1 MDITT
6 TPAWS
11 AALDSAAAISQTT
24 LKDLFDGDSSRTET
38 LSVEVLVGKDALL
51 VDFSKQNID
60 KNSLQKLI
68 AVAEQAGVER
78 KRNDMFAGVIVNGT
92 ENQPALHTALRAPLG
107 TSIKVDGVDVMKEIH
122 RVRTLVNEFAE
133 SVRSGSV
140 TGATGK
146 KFQSV
151 INVGIGGSDLG
162 PTLVHEALSSSITP
176 AVRTHFVSNID
187 PTDVRAVLQN
197 CDPETTFVV
206 LCSKSFSTAETLSN
220 GRIIAQWISDSV
232 GAKNVSKHFS
242 VVSVFPEKAVS
253 AGLPADYAFPMW
265 SWVGG
270 RYSISSAVNLVN
282 VIAFGSSAY
291 NSMLSGMRS
300 MDEHF
305 MTAPLHRNAPV
316 LMGLLNVW
324 NRSILGRETR
334 AMIAYSTALKS
345 FASYVQQLEMESNGK
360 RVTTAGDLVSIP
372 TSPIVWG
379 GVGTNAQHAYMQL
392 LHQGTSVVPADFI
405 GVAATPTHD
414 GGAHDALVAN
424 LFAQTQALAFGNATD
439 PHRTLP
445 GNRPTTTLMLSSLSP
460 RTLGA
465 LIALYEHSVFVQGCV
480 FGINSFDQWGVELG
494 KKLATEVSAQISAPS
509 QTGSADASTAQL
521 VQWYKKHRSN
531 T

>member
-1 MDITT
+1 VDITT

-24 LKDLFDGDSSRTET
+24 LKDLFDRDSSRTEN
-38 LSVEVLVGKDALL
+38 LSVEVLVGKEALL

-68 AVAEQAGVER
+68 AVAEQAGVEH
-78 KRNDMFAGVIVNGT
+78 KRNDMFAGVVVNGT
-92 ENQPALHTALRAPLG
+92 ENQPALHTALRAPRE
-107 TSIKVDGVDVMKEIH
+107 TSVFVDGVDVMKEIH

-133 SVRSGSV
+133 SVRSGRI

-162 PTLVHEALSSSITP
+162 PTLVYEALSSVSTP
-176 AVRTHFVSNID
+176 AVHAHFVSNID
-187 PTDVRAVLQN
+187 PTNVRAVLKE

-206 LCSKSFSTAETLSN
+206 LCSKSFSTTETLSN
-220 GRIIAQWISDSV
+220 GRIIAQWISDAV
-232 GAKNVSKHFS
+232 GAKNVSKHLA
-242 VVSVFPEKAVS
+242 VVSVSTEKAAG
-253 AGLPADYAFPMW
+253 AGLAADYEFPMW
-265 SWVGG
+265 PWVGG

-282 VIAFGSSAY
+282 VIAFGSNAY
-291 NSMLSGMRS
+291 DDMLSGMRV

-305 MTAPLHRNAPV
+305 MAAPLHRNAPV

-324 NRSILGRETR
+324 NRSMLGRETR

-360 RVTTAGDLVSIP
+360 RVTASGQPVSMP

-405 GVAATPTHD
+405 GVAATPTRD
-414 GGAHDALVAN
+414 NEAHDALVAN
-424 LFAQTQALAFGNATD
+424 LFAQTQALAFGNAAE

-445 GNRPTTTLMLSSLSP
+445 GNRPSTTLMLSALTP
-460 RTLGA
+460 HTLGA

-494 KKLATEVSAQISAPS
+494 KKLASEVSAQISSPNQS
-509 QTGSADASTAQL
+509 GGADASTAQL

>member
-11 AALDSAAAISQTT
+11 AALKCADLISQTT
-24 LKDLFDGDSSRTET
+24 LKDLFARNPARAET
-38 LSVEVLVGKDALL
+38 LSVELLVGEDTLL
-51 VDFSKQNID
+51 VDFSKQNVD
-60 KNSLQKLI
+60 EDAVRCLI
-68 AVAEQAGVER
+68 AVAEQAGIEQ
-78 KRNDMFAGVIVNGT
+78 KRNDMFEGVIVNGT
-92 ENQPALHTALRAPLG
+92 EQQPALHTALRRTAD
-107 TSIKVDGVDVMKEIH
+107 SAVNVDGVDVMSEIL
-122 RVRTLVNEFAE
+122 RVRAQVNEFAE
-133 SVRSGSV
+133 SVRAGRI

-162 PTLVHEALSSSITP
+162 PTLVHEALTSVSAP
-176 AVRTHFVSNID
+176 AVKTHFVSNID
-187 PTDVRAVLQN
+187 PTEVRSALRECN
-197 CDPETTFVV
+197 PETTLVV

-220 GRIIAQWISDSV
+220 GRIIAQWISDAV
-232 GAKNVSKHFS
+232 GAENVSKHFS

-253 AGLPADYAFPMW
+253 AGLLADYAFPMW

-282 VIAFGSSAY
+282 VIAFGSNAY
-291 NSMLSGMRS
+291 NNLLSGMRS

-305 MTAPLHRNAPV
+305 MTAPLHSNAPV
-316 LMGLLNVW
+316 LMGMLNVW

-334 AMIAYSTALKS
+334 AMVAYSTALKS

-360 RVTTAGDLVSIP
+360 RVTTDGDLVSIP

-414 GGAHDALVAN
+414 GAAHDALVAN
-424 LFAQTQALAFGNATD
+424 LFAQTQALAFGNVTD
-439 PHRTLP
+439 SHRTLP
-445 GNRPTTTLMLSSLSP
+445 GNRPSTTLMLSALSP

-494 KKLATEVSAQISAPS
+494 KKLASEVSAQISAPS
-509 QTGSADASTAQL
+509 QSGGADASTAKL
-521 VQWYKKHRSN
+521 VQWYKTHRSN

>member
-24 LKDLFDGDSSRTET
+24 LKDLFDRDSSRAET
-38 LSVEVLVGKDALL
+38 LSVEVSVGKDALL
-51 VDFSKQNID
+51 VDYSKHNID
-60 KNSLQKLI
+60 ENSLQKLI
-68 AVAEQAGVER
+68 AVAEQAGVMQQR
-78 KRNDMFAGVIVNGT
+78 SDMFAGVVVNGT
-92 ENQPALHTALRAPLG
+92 ENQPALHTALRAPLE
-107 TSIKVDGVDVMKEIH
+107 TAVNVDGVDVMKEIH

-133 SVRSGSV
+133 SVRSGRI

-162 PTLVHEALSSSITP
+162 PTLVYEALSSVSTP
-176 AVRTHFVSNID
+176 AVRAHFVSNID
-187 PTDVRAVLQN
+187 PTDVRAVLQE

-206 LCSKSFSTAETLSN
+206 LCSKSFSTAEMLSN
-220 GRIIAQWISDSV
+220 GRIIAQWISDAV
-232 GAKNVSKHFS
+232 GAKNVSKHLA
-242 VVSVFPEKAVS
+242 VVSVSTEKAAS
-253 AGLPADYAFPMW
+253 AGLAADYAFPMW
-265 SWVGG
+265 PWVGG

-282 VIAFGSSAY
+282 VIAFGSNAY
-291 NSMLSGMRS
+291 DNMLSGMRA

-305 MTAPLHRNAPV
+305 MAAPLHRNAPV

-324 NRSILGRETR
+324 NRSMLGRETR

-360 RVTTAGDLVSIP
+360 RVTASGQPVSMP

-405 GVAATPTHD
+405 GVAATPTRD
-414 GGAHDALVAN
+414 NEAHDALVAN
-424 LFAQTQALAFGNATD
+424 LFAQTQALAFGNAAE

-445 GNRPTTTLMLSSLSP
+445 GNRPSTTLMLSALTP
-460 RTLGA
+460 HTLGA

-494 KKLATEVSAQISAPS
+494 KKLASEVSAQISSPNQS
-509 QTGSADASTAQL
+509 GGADASTAQL

>member
-51 VDFSKQNID
+51 VDFSKQNFD

-68 AVAEQAGVER
+68 AVAEQAGIEH

-220 GRIIAQWISDSV
+220 GRIIAQWISDAV
-232 GAKNVSKHFS
+232 GAKNVSKHFA
-242 VVSVFPEKAVS
+242 VVSVFPEKAAS
-253 AGLPADYAFPMW
+253 AGLAADYAFPMW

-282 VIAFGSSAY
+282 VIAFGSDAFD
-291 NSMLSGMRS
+291 NMLAGMRA
-300 MDEHF
+300 MDDHF
-305 MTAPLHRNAPV
+305 LSAPLHRNAPV
-316 LMGLLNVW
+316 LMGLLNIW
-324 NRSILGRETR
+324 NRSLLGRETR

-360 RVTTAGDLVSIP
+360 RVTADGQLVSLP

-405 GVAATPTHD
+405 GVASTPTRD
-414 GGAHDALVAN
+414 TEAHDALVAN
-424 LFAQTQALAFGNATD
+424 LFAQTQALAFGNSAE

-445 GNRPTTTLMLSSLSP
+445 GNRPSTTLMLSSLTP
-460 RTLGA
+460 HTLGA

-494 KKLATEVSAQISAPS
+494 KKLAAEVSAQISAPS
-509 QTGSADASTAQL
+509 QTGGTDASTAQL
-521 VQWYKKHRSN
+521 VQWYNKHRSN

>member
-24 LKDLFDGDSSRTET
+24 LKDLFDRDSSRAET
-38 LSVEVLVGKDALL
+38 LSVEVSVGKDALL
-51 VDFSKQNID
+51 VDYSKHNID
-60 KNSLQKLI
+60 ENSLQKLI
-68 AVAEQAGVER
+68 AVAEQAGVMQQ
-78 KRNDMFAGVIVNGT
+78 RNDMFAGVVVNGT
-92 ENQPALHTALRAPLG
+92 ENQPALHTALRAPLE
-107 TSIKVDGVDVMKEIH
+107 TAVNVDGVDVMKEIH

-133 SVRSGSV
+133 SVRSGRI

-162 PTLVHEALSSSITP
+162 PTLVYEALSSVSTP
-176 AVRTHFVSNID
+176 AVRAHFVSNID
-187 PTDVRAVLQN
+187 PTDVRAVLQE

-206 LCSKSFSTAETLSN
+206 LCSKSFSTTETLSN
-220 GRIIAQWISDSV
+220 GRIIAQWISDAV
-232 GAKNVSKHFS
+232 GAKNVSKHLA
-242 VVSVFPEKAVS
+242 VVSVSTEKAAS
-253 AGLPADYAFPMW
+253 AGLAADYAFPMW
-265 SWVGG
+265 PWVGG

-282 VIAFGSSAY
+282 VIAFGSNAY
-291 NSMLSGMRS
+291 DNMLSGMRA

-305 MTAPLHRNAPV
+305 MAAPLHRNAPV

-324 NRSILGRETR
+324 NRSMLGRETR

-360 RVTTAGDLVSIP
+360 RVTASGQPVSMP

-405 GVAATPTHD
+405 GVAATPTRD
-414 GGAHDALVAN
+414 NEAHDALVAN
-424 LFAQTQALAFGNATD
+424 LFAQTQALAFGNAAE

-445 GNRPTTTLMLSSLSP
+445 GNRPSTTLMLSALTP
-460 RTLGA
+460 HTLGA

-494 KKLATEVSAQISAPS
+494 KKLASEVSAQISSPNQS
-509 QTGSADASTAQL
+509 GGADASTAQL

>member
-11 AALDSAAAISQTT
+11 AALDSASAISQTT

-38 LSVEVLVGKDALL
+38 FSIEVLVGKDAVL
-51 VDFSKQNID
+51 VDFSKHNID
-60 KNSLQKLI
+60 ESSLQKLI
-68 AVAEQAGVER
+68 AVAEQAGVEQ

-92 ENQPALHTALRAPLG
+92 ENQPALHTALRAPLE
-107 TSIKVDGVDVMKEIH
+107 TLINVNGVDVMKEVH

-162 PTLVHEALSSSITP
+162 PTLVYEALSSSITP
-176 AVRTHFVSNID
+176 AVCAHFVSNID
-187 PTDVRAVLQN
+187 PTDVRAVLQE

-206 LCSKSFSTAETLSN
+206 LCSKSFGTAETLSN
-220 GRIIAQWISDSV
+220 GHIIAQWISDAV
-232 GAKNVSKHFS
+232 GAKNVSKHFA
-242 VVSVFPEKAVS
+242 VVSVFPEKAAD
-253 AGLPADYAFPMW
+253 AGLAADYEFPMW

-282 VIAFGSSAY
+282 VIAFGSNAY
-291 NSMLSGMRS
+291 DNMLSGMRA

-305 MTAPLHRNAPV
+305 MTAPLHRNVPV

-324 NRSILGRETR
+324 NRSMLGRETR

-360 RVTTAGDLVSIP
+360 RVTTDGQPVSMP

-405 GVAATPTHD
+405 GVAATPTRD
-414 GGAHDALVAN
+414 NEAHDALVAN
-424 LFAQTQALAFGNATD
+424 LFAQTQALAFGNSAE

-445 GNRPTTTLMLSSLSP
+445 GNRPSTTLMLSALTP
-460 RTLGA
+460 HTLGA
-465 LIALYEHSVFVQGCV
+465 LIALYEHAVFVQGCV

-494 KKLATEVSAQISAPS
+494 KKLAAEVSAQISAPS
-509 QTGSADASTAQL
+509 QTGVTDASTANL
-521 VQWYKKHRSN
+521 VQWFKKHRSN

>member
-11 AALDSAAAISQTT
+11 AALESAATISQTT
-24 LKDLFDGDSSRTET
+24 LKDLFARDSARTET
-38 LSVEVLVGKDALL
+38 LSVEVPVGKDALL

-60 KNSLQKLI
+60 EASLQLLI
-68 AVAEQAGVER
+68 AVAEQAGVEEL
-78 KRNDMFAGVIVNGT
+78 RNSMFHGAVINGT

-107 TSIKVDGVDVMKEIH
+107 TSVNVDGVDVMKEVH

-133 SVRSGSV
+133 SVRLGSIA
-140 TGATGK
+140 GATGK
-146 KFQSV
+146 RFQSV

-176 AVRTHFVSNID
+176 AVRAHFVSNID
-187 PTDVRAVLQN
+187 PTDVRGVLRE

-220 GRIIAQWISDSV
+220 GRIIAQWISDAV
-232 GAKNVSKHFS
+232 GAKNVSRHFA
-242 VVSVFPEKAVS
+242 VVSVFPEKAAS
-253 AGLPADYAFPMW
+253 AGLSADYAFPMW

-282 VIAFGSSAY
+282 VIAFGPNAY
-291 NSMLSGMRS
+291 DNMLAGMRS

-305 MTAPLHRNAPV
+305 LAAPLRRNAPV

-324 NRSILGRETR
+324 NRSLLGRETR

-360 RVTTAGDLVSIP
+360 RVTADGQPVSLS

-405 GVAATPTHD
+405 GVAATPTRD
-414 GGAHDALVAN
+414 NEAHDALVAN
-424 LFAQTQALAFGNATD
+424 LFAQTQALAFGNEAE

-445 GNRPTTTLMLSSLSP
+445 GNRPSTTLMLSALTP
-460 RTLGA
+460 HTLGA

-494 KKLATEVSAQISAPS
+494 KKLATEVSAQLSATS
-509 QTGSADASTAQL
+509 QTGNTDASTAQL
-521 VQWYKKHRSN
+521 VQWYKKHRLN

>member
-1 MDITT
+1 M
-6 TPAWS
+6 
-11 AALDSAAAISQTT
+11 ALPKVNPSQTVAWQNIKSHFEKMQAT
-24 LKDLFDGDSSRTET
+24 SMKDLFASDANRAEKFHIQWNDFLVDYSKNIVSQET
-38 LSVEVLVGKDALL
+38 LDLLLNLANEVEL
-51 VDFSKQNID
+51 KQAISSYFQGD
-60 KNSLQKLI
+60 LI
-68 AVAEQAGVER
+68 NQ
-78 KRNDMFAGVIVNGT
+78 T
-92 ENQPALHTALRAPLG
+92 ENRAVLHTALRAKESANVL
-107 TSIKVDGVDVMKEIH
+107 VDGVNVMPEVYSVKNKIKNFS
-122 RVRTLVNEFAE
+122 NE
-133 SVRSGSV
+133 VISGNKK
-140 TGATGK
+140 GFTGK
-146 KFQSV
+146 PFTDIV
-151 INVGIGGSDLG
+151 NIGIGGSDLG
-162 PTLVHEALSSSITP
+162 PVMVTEALKSYKT
-176 AVRTHFVSNID
+176 RLNLHFVSNID
-187 PTDVRAVLQN
+187 PTEVRSVLRECN
-197 CDPETTFVV
+197 PETTLVV

-220 GRIIAQWISDSV
+220 GRIIAQWISDAV
-232 GAKNVSKHFS
+232 GAKNASKHFA

-253 AGLPADYAFPMW
+253 AGLPADYVFPMW

-305 MTAPLHRNAPV
+305 MTAPLHRNVPV

-445 GNRPTTTLMLSSLSP
+445 GNRPTTTLMLSSLTP

-494 KKLATEVSAQISAPS
+494 KKLAHNISQQIALGTPS
-509 QTGSADASTAQL
+509 SDQDASTSQL
-521 VQWYKKHRSN
+521 LQWYLKHQ
-531 T
+531 

>member
-11 AALDSAAAISQTT
+11 AALKSAAAISQTT
-24 LKDLFDGDSSRTET
+24 LKDLFAQDLSRVET
-38 LSVEVLVGKDALL
+38 LSVEVQLGEDTML
-51 VDFSKQNID
+51 VDFSKQNVD
-60 KNSLQKLI
+60 QHAVQCLI
-68 AVAEQAGVER
+68 AVAEQAGVEQ
-78 KRNDMFAGVIVNGT
+78 KRNDMFEGVSINGT
-92 ENQPALHTALRAPLG
+92 EQQPALHTALRAPSE
-107 TSIKVDGVDVMKEIH
+107 TSVNVNGIDVMEEVL
-122 RVRTLVNEFAE
+122 RVRANVNEFAE
-133 SVRSGSV
+133 SVRAGRI

-162 PTLVHEALSSSITP
+162 PVLVHEALSSVGAP
-176 AVRTHFVSNID
+176 AVHAHFVSNID
-187 PTDVRAVLQN
+187 PTEVRGVLRECN
-197 CDPETTFVV
+197 PETTLVV

-232 GAKNVSKHFS
+232 GAKNVSKHFA

-282 VIAFGSSAY
+282 VIAFGSNAY
-291 NSMLSGMRS
+291 NNMLSGMRS

-360 RVTTAGDLVSIP
+360 RVTADGNPVSLP

-414 GGAHDALVAN
+414 GEAHDALVAN
-424 LFAQTQALAFGNATD
+424 LFAQTQALAFGNAAE

-445 GNRPTTTLMLSSLSP
+445 GNRPSTTLMLSSLSP
-460 RTLGA
+460 RTVGA

-509 QTGSADASTAQL
+509 QSGGADASTAKL
-521 VQWYKKHRSN
+521 VQWYKTHRSN

>member
-1 MDITT
+1 VDITT

-11 AALDSAAAISQTT
+11 AALDSAASISQTT
-24 LKDLFDGDSSRTET
+24 LKDLFAHDSTRAET
-38 LSVEVLVGKDALL
+38 LSVEVSVGADALL
-51 VDFSKQNID
+51 ADFSKQNID
-60 KNSLQKLI
+60 ENSLQKLI
-68 AVAEQAGVER
+68 AVAEQAGVEQQ
-78 KRNDMFAGVIVNGT
+78 RNRMFQGVIINGT
-92 ENQPALHTALRAPLG
+92 EHQPALHTALRATLEN
-107 TSIKVDGVDVMKEIH
+107 SVMVDGVNVMKEIH

-133 SVRSGSV
+133 SVRAGKI
-140 TGATGK
+140 TGASGK
-146 KFQSV
+146 KFTSV

-162 PTLVHEALSSSITP
+162 PTFVYEALSSVNVP
-176 AVRTHFVSNID
+176 AVNAHFVSNID
-187 PTDVRAVLQN
+187 PVNVRAVLQE
-197 CDPETTFVV
+197 CEPETTFVV
-206 LCSKSFSTAETLSN
+206 LCSKSMSTAETLSN
-220 GRIIAQWISDSV
+220 GRIIAQWISDAV
-232 GAKNVSKHFS
+232 GAKNVSKHFA
-242 VVSVFPEKAVS
+242 VVSVFPEKA
-253 AGLPADYAFPMW
+253 AGVGLTADYSFPMW

-282 VIAFGSSAY
+282 VIAFGSAAFD
-291 NSMLSGMRS
+291 SMLSGMRS

-305 MTAPLHRNAPV
+305 LSAPLHQNAPV

-324 NRSILGRETR
+324 NRSLLGRETR

-360 RVTTAGDLVSIP
+360 RVTADGQPVFIP

-405 GVAATPTHD
+405 GVAATPTRD
-414 GGAHDALVAN
+414 NEAHDALVAN
-424 LFAQTQALAFGNATD
+424 LFAQTQALAFGNVAE

-445 GNRPTTTLMLSSLSP
+445 GNRPSTTLMLSALTP
-460 RTLGA
+460 HTLGA

-494 KKLATEVSAQISAPS
+494 KKLATDVSAQISASS
-509 QTGSADASTAQL
+509 QIGGADVSTAKL

>member
-220 GRIIAQWISDSV
+220 GRIIAQWISDAV
-232 GAKNVSKHFS
+232 GAKNVSKHFA
-242 VVSVFPEKAVS
+242 VVSVFPEKAAS
-253 AGLPADYAFPMW
+253 AGLAADYAFPMW

-270 RYSISSAVNLVN
+270 R
-282 VIAFGSSAY
+282 
-291 NSMLSGMRS
+291 
-300 MDEHF
+300 
-305 MTAPLHRNAPV
+305 
-316 LMGLLNVW
+316 
-324 NRSILGRETR
+324 
-334 AMIAYSTALKS
+334 
-345 FASYVQQLEMESNGK
+345 
-360 RVTTAGDLVSIP
+360 
-372 TSPIVWG
+372 
-379 GVGTNAQHAYMQL
+379 
-392 LHQGTSVVPADFI
+392 
-405 GVAATPTHD
+405 
-414 GGAHDALVAN
+414 
-424 LFAQTQALAFGNATD
+424 
-439 PHRTLP
+439 
-445 GNRPTTTLMLSSLSP
+445 
-460 RTLGA
+460 
-465 LIALYEHSVFVQGCV
+465 
-480 FGINSFDQWGVELG
+480 
-494 KKLATEVSAQISAPS
+494 
-509 QTGSADASTAQL
+509 
-521 VQWYKKHRSN
+521 
-531 T
+531 

>member
-1 MDITT
+1 VDITT

-92 ENQPALHTALRAPLG
+92 ENQPALHTALRGPLG

-220 GRIIAQWISDSV
+220 GRIIAQWISDAV
-232 GAKNVSKHFS
+232 GAKNVSKHFA
-242 VVSVFPEKAVS
+242 VVSVFPEKAAS
-253 AGLPADYAFPMW
+253 AGLAADYAFPMW

-282 VIAFGSSAY
+282 VIAFGSDAFD
-291 NSMLSGMRS
+291 NMLAGMRA
-300 MDEHF
+300 MDDHF
-305 MTAPLHRNAPV
+305 LSAPLHRNAPV
-316 LMGLLNVW
+316 LMGLLNIW
-324 NRSILGRETR
+324 NRSLLGRETR

-360 RVTTAGDLVSIP
+360 RVTVDGQPVAIP

-405 GVAATPTHD
+405 GVAATPTRD
-414 GGAHDALVAN
+414 TEAHDALVAN
-424 LFAQTQALAFGNATD
+424 LIAQTQALAFGNSAE

-445 GNRPTTTLMLSSLSP
+445 GNRPSTTLMLSSLTP
-460 RTLGA
+460 HTLGS

-494 KKLATEVSAQISAPS
+494 KKLATEVSAQLSATS
-509 QTGSADASTAQL
+509 QAGDTDASTAQL

>member
-11 AALDSAAAISQTT
+11 AALKSAAAISQTT
-24 LKDLFDGDSSRTET
+24 LKDLFAQDSTRAET
-38 LSVEVLVGKDALL
+38 LSVEVSVGEDTML
-51 VDFSKQNID
+51 VDFSKQNVD
-60 KNSLQKLI
+60 EHAVQCLI
-68 AVAEQAGVER
+68 AVAEQAGVEQ
-78 KRNDMFAGVIVNGT
+78 KRNDMFEGVVVNGT
-92 ENQPALHTALRAPLG
+92 EQQPALHTALRGPLE
-107 TSIKVDGVDVMKEIH
+107 TSVNVNGVDVMEEIL
-122 RVRTLVNEFAE
+122 RVRANVNEFAE
-133 SVRSGSV
+133 SVRAGRIA
-140 TGATGK
+140 GATGK

-162 PTLVHEALSSSITP
+162 PTLVHEALSSVSAP
-176 AVRTHFVSNID
+176 AVHAHFVSNID
-187 PTDVRAVLQN
+187 PTEVRSVLRECN
-197 CDPETTFVV
+197 PETTLVV

-220 GRIIAQWISDSV
+220 GRIIAQWISDAV

-282 VIAFGSSAY
+282 VIAFGSNAY
-291 NSMLSGMRS
+291 DSMLSGMRS

-305 MTAPLHRNAPV
+305 MTAPLDSNAPV

-360 RVTTAGDLVSIP
+360 RVTADGDPVSMP

-405 GVAATPTHD
+405 GVAATPTQD

-424 LFAQTQALAFGNATD
+424 LIAQTQALAFGNATD

-445 GNRPTTTLMLSSLSP
+445 GNRPSTTLMLSSLSP

-494 KKLATEVSAQISAPS
+494 KKLANEVSAQISAPS
-509 QTGSADASTAQL
+509 QTAGVDSSTAKL
-521 VQWYKKHRSN
+521 VQWYKTHRSN

>member
-1 MDITT
+1 VDITT

-11 AALDSAAAISQTT
+11 AALKSAAAISQTT
-24 LKDLFDGDSSRTET
+24 LKDLFAQDSSRVET
-38 LSVEVLVGKDALL
+38 LSVEVLVGEDAMLI
-51 VDFSKQNID
+51 DFSKQNVD
-60 KNSLQKLI
+60 QHAVQRLI
-68 AVAEQAGVER
+68 AVAEQAGVEQ
-78 KRNDMFAGVIVNGT
+78 KRNDMFEGVVVNGT
-92 ENQPALHTALRAPLG
+92 EQQPALHTALRAPLE
-107 TSIKVDGVDVMKEIH
+107 TSVNVHGVDVMEEIH
-122 RVRTLVNEFAE
+122 RVRALVSEFAE
-133 SVRSGSV
+133 SVRAGRI

-146 KFQSV
+146 KFQTV

-162 PTLVHEALSSSITP
+162 PTLVHEALSSSSAP
-176 AVRTHFVSNID
+176 AVRAHFVSNID
-187 PTDVRAVLQN
+187 PTEVRGVLRECN
-197 CDPETTFVV
+197 PETTLVV

-220 GRIIAQWISDSV
+220 GRIIAKWISDSV
-232 GAKNVSKHFS
+232 GAKNVSKHFA
-242 VVSVFPEKAVS
+242 VVSVFPEKAES
-253 AGLPADYAFPMW
+253 AGLVTDYAFPMW

-270 RYSISSAVNLVN
+270 RYSVSSAVNLVN
-282 VIAFGSSAY
+282 VIAFGSNAFD
-291 NSMLSGMRS
+291 NMLAGMRS

-305 MTAPLHRNAPV
+305 MTAPLQRNAPV

-345 FASYVQQLEMESNGK
+345 FAAYVQQLEMESNGK
-360 RVTTAGDLVSIP
+360 RVTADGAPVSMP

-414 GGAHDALVAN
+414 GEAHDALVAN

-445 GNRPTTTLMLSSLSP
+445 GNRPSTTLMLSSLSP

-509 QTGSADASTAQL
+509 QSGGADASTAKL
-521 VQWYKKHRSN
+521 VQWYKTHRSN

>member
-24 LKDLFDGDSSRTET
+24 LKDLFARDSSRAET
-38 LSVEVLVGKDALL
+38 LSVEVPVGKDALL
-51 VDFSKQNID
+51 VDYSKHNID
-60 KNSLQKLI
+60 ANSLQKLI
-68 AVAEQAGVER
+68 AVAEQAGVMQQ
-78 KRNDMFAGVIVNGT
+78 RNDMFAGVVVNGT
-92 ENQPALHTALRAPLG
+92 ENQPALHTALRAPLE
-107 TSIKVDGVDVMKEIH
+107 TAVNVDGVDVMKEIH

-133 SVRSGSV
+133 SVRSGRV

-146 KFQSV
+146 KFLSV

-162 PTLVHEALSSSITP
+162 PTLVYEALSSASTP
-176 AVRTHFVSNID
+176 AVRAHFVSNID
-187 PTDVRAVLQN
+187 PTDVRAVLQE

-220 GRIIAQWISDSV
+220 GRIIAQWISDAV
-232 GAKNVSKHFS
+232 GAKNVSKHLA
-242 VVSVFPEKAVS
+242 VVSVSTEKAAS
-253 AGLPADYAFPMW
+253 AGLAADYAFPMW
-265 SWVGG
+265 PWVGG

-282 VIAFGSSAY
+282 VIAFGSNAY
-291 NSMLSGMRS
+291 DNMLSGMRA

-305 MTAPLHRNAPV
+305 MAAPLHRNAPV

-324 NRSILGRETR
+324 NRSMLGRETR

-360 RVTTAGDLVSIP
+360 GVTASGQPVSMP

-405 GVAATPTHD
+405 GVAATSTRD
-414 GGAHDALVAN
+414 NEAHDALVAN
-424 LFAQTQALAFGNATD
+424 LFAQTQALAFGNAAE

-445 GNRPTTTLMLSSLSP
+445 GNRPSTTLMLSALTP
-460 RTLGA
+460 HTLGA

-494 KKLATEVSAQISAPS
+494 KKLASEVSAQISAPS
-509 QTGSADASTAQL
+509 QAGSADVSTAQL

>member
-24 LKDLFDGDSSRTET
+24 LKDLFDRDSSRAET
-38 LSVEVLVGKDALL
+38 LSVEVSVGKDAVL

-60 KNSLQKLI
+60 ESSLQKLI
-68 AVAEQAGVER
+68 AVAEQAGVEQ
-78 KRNDMFAGVIVNGT
+78 KRNDMFQGAAVNGT
-92 ENQPALHTALRAPLG
+92 ENQPALHTALRAPLE
-107 TSIKVDGVDVMKEIH
+107 TSVNVNGVDVMKEIH

-133 SVRSGSV
+133 SVRAGRT

-162 PTLVHEALSSSITP
+162 PTLVHEALASVKAP
-176 AVRTHFVSNID
+176 AVQAHFVSNID
-187 PTDVRAVLQN
+187 PVDVRAVLQK

-220 GRIIAQWISDSV
+220 GRIIAQWISDAV
-232 GAKNVSKHFS
+232 GAKNVSKHVA
-242 VVSVFPEKAVS
+242 VVSVFPEKAAS
-253 AGLPADYAFPMW
+253 AGLSADYAFPMW
-265 SWVGG
+265 PWVGG

-282 VIAFGSSAY
+282 VIAFGSNAY
-291 NSMLSGMRS
+291 DNMLSGMRA

-305 MTAPLHRNAPV
+305 TSAPLRRNVPV

-324 NRSILGRETR
+324 NRSMLGRETR

-360 RVTTAGDLVSIP
+360 RVTADGQPVSMP

-405 GVAATPTHD
+405 GVAATPTRD
-414 GGAHDALVAN
+414 NEAHDALVAN
-424 LFAQTQALAFGNATD
+424 LFAQTQALAFGNAAE

-445 GNRPTTTLMLSSLSP
+445 GNRPSTTLLLSALTP
-460 RTLGA
+460 HTLGA

-494 KKLATEVSAQISAPS
+494 KKLAADVSAQISAPG
-509 QTGSADASTAQL
+509 QTGGTDTSTANL

>member
-11 AALDSAAAISQTT
+11 AALDSAASISQTT
-24 LKDLFDGDSSRTET
+24 LKDLFARDASRAET
-38 LSVEVLVGKDALL
+38 MSVEVSVGKDALL
-51 VDFSKQNID
+51 VDFSKHNID
-60 KNSLQKLI
+60 AHSVQRLI
-68 AVAEQAGVER
+68 AVAEQAGVEQL
-78 KRNDMFAGVIVNGT
+78 RNDMFSGVVINGT
-92 ENQPALHTALRAPLG
+92 EHQPALHTALRAPLEN
-107 TSIKVDGVDVMKEIH
+107 SIKVDGVDVMKEIH
-122 RVRTLVNEFAE
+122 RVRTLINDFAE
-133 SVRSGSV
+133 SVRAGSI

-162 PTLVHEALSSSITP
+162 PTLVYEALSSTRAP
-176 AVRTHFVSNID
+176 AVRAHFVSNID
-187 PTDVRAVLQN
+187 PTDVRAVLQE
-197 CDPETTFVV
+197 CDPETTLVV

-220 GRIIAQWISDSV
+220 GRIIAQWISDAV
-232 GAKNVSKHFS
+232 GAKSVSKHFA
-242 VVSVFPEKAVS
+242 VVSVFPEKAASV
-253 AGLPADYAFPMW
+253 GLSADYAFPMW

-282 VIAFGSSAY
+282 VIAFGSTAY
-291 NSMLSGMRS
+291 DNMLAGMRS

-305 MTAPLHRNAPV
+305 LAAPLHRNAPV

-324 NRSILGRETR
+324 NRSLLGRETR
-334 AMIAYSTALKS
+334 AMIAYSIALKS

-360 RVTTAGDLVSIP
+360 RVTADGQPVSIS

-405 GVAATPTHD
+405 GVATTPTRD
-414 GGAHDALVAN
+414 NEAHDALVAN
-424 LFAQTQALAFGNATD
+424 LFAQTQALAFGSAAE

-445 GNRPTTTLMLSSLSP
+445 GNRPSTTLMLSALTP
-460 RTLGA
+460 HTLGA

-480 FGINSFDQWGVELG
+480 FGVNSFDQWGVELG
-494 KKLATEVSAQISAPS
+494 KKLATEVSAQISASS

>member
-11 AALDSAAAISQTT
+11 AALDSAATISQKT
-24 LKDLFDGDSSRTET
+24 LKDLFASDSTRAET
-38 LSVEVLVGKDALL
+38 LSVEVPVGIDALL
-51 VDFSKQNID
+51 IDFSKQNID
-60 KNSLQKLI
+60 EVSLQLLI
-68 AVAEQAGVER
+68 AVAKQAGVEQL
-78 KRNDMFAGVIVNGT
+78 RNNMFEGAVINGT

-107 TSIKVDGVDVMKEIH
+107 TSVRVNGTDVMKEVH

-133 SVRSGSV
+133 SVRSGSIV
-140 TGATGK
+140 GATGK
-146 KFQSV
+146 QFQNV

-162 PTLVHEALSSSITP
+162 PTLVYEALSASATP
-176 AVRTHFVSNID
+176 SVRAHFVSNVD
-187 PTDVRAVLQN
+187 PTDVRAVLRECN
-197 CDPETTFVV
+197 PETTLVV

-220 GRIIAQWISDSV
+220 GRIISQWISDAV
-232 GAKNVSKHFS
+232 GVKNVSKHFA
-242 VVSVFPEKAVS
+242 VVSVFPEKAEKV
-253 AGLPADYAFPMW
+253 GLSADYAFPMW

-282 VIAFGSSAY
+282 VIAFGSTAY
-291 NSMLSGMRS
+291 DSMLSGMRS

-305 MTAPLHRNAPV
+305 LAAPLHRNAPV

-324 NRSILGRETR
+324 NRSLLGRETR

-360 RVTTAGDLVSIP
+360 RVTVDGHIVSLA

-405 GVAATPTHD
+405 GVVASSTSD
-414 GGAHDALVAN
+414 EQAHEVLMAN
-424 LFAQTQALAFGNATD
+424 LFAQTQALAFGNVAE
-439 PHRTLP
+439 PFRTLP
-445 GNRPTTTLMLSSLSP
+445 GNRPSTTLLLSALTP
-460 RTLGA
+460 NTLGA

-494 KKLATEVSAQISAPS
+494 KKLATDVSAQFSS
-509 QTGSADASTAQL
+509 LGQSGDTDASTAQL
-521 VQWYKKHRSN
+521 VQWFKKHRSN

>member
-11 AALDSAAAISQTT
+11 AALKSAAAISQTT
-24 LKDLFDGDSSRTET
+24 LKDLFAQDSTRAET
-38 LSVEVLVGKDALL
+38 LSVEVSVGEDTML

-60 KNSLQKLI
+60 DDAVQCLV
-68 AVAEQAGVER
+68 AVAEQAGVEQ
-78 KRNDMFAGVIVNGT
+78 KRNDMFEGVAINGT
-92 ENQPALHTALRAPLG
+92 EQQPALHTALRGPLE
-107 TSIKVDGVDVMKEIH
+107 TSVNVNGVDVMEEIL
-122 RVRTLVNEFAE
+122 RVRAHVNEFAE
-133 SVRSGSV
+133 SVRAGRI

-146 KFQSV
+146 KFLSV

-162 PTLVHEALSSSITP
+162 PTLVHEALSSVSAP
-176 AVRTHFVSNID
+176 AVHAHFVSNID
-187 PTDVRAVLQN
+187 PTEVRSVLRECN
-197 CDPETTFVV
+197 PETTLVV

-232 GAKNVSKHFS
+232 GAKNVSKHFA
-242 VVSVFPEKAVS
+242 VVSVLPEKAES
-253 AGLPADYAFPMW
+253 AGLEADYAFPMW

-282 VIAFGSSAY
+282 VIAFGSNAY
-291 NSMLSGMRS
+291 DSMLSGMRS

-305 MTAPLHRNAPV
+305 MTAPLQRNAPV

-345 FASYVQQLEMESNGK
+345 FAAYVQQLEMESNGK
-360 RVTTAGDLVSIP
+360 RVTADGEPVSMP

-414 GGAHDALVAN
+414 GAAHDALVAN

-445 GNRPTTTLMLSSLSP
+445 GNRPSTTLMLSSLSP

-494 KKLATEVSAQISAPS
+494 KKLANEVSAQISAPS
-509 QTGSADASTAQL
+509 QSGGADASTAKL
-521 VQWYKKHRSN
+521 VQWYKTHRSN

>member
-24 LKDLFDGDSSRTET
+24 LKDLFDRDSSRAET
-38 LSVEVLVGKDALL
+38 LSVEVSVGKDALL
-51 VDFSKQNID
+51 VDYSKHNID
-60 KNSLQKLI
+60 ENSLQKLI
-68 AVAEQAGVER
+68 AVAEQAGVMQQ
-78 KRNDMFAGVIVNGT
+78 RNDMFAGVVVNGT
-92 ENQPALHTALRAPLG
+92 ENQPALHTALRAPRE
-107 TSIKVDGVDVMKEIH
+107 TSVFVDGVDVMKEIH

-133 SVRSGSV
+133 SVRSGRI

-162 PTLVHEALSSSITP
+162 PTLVYEALSSVSTP
-176 AVRTHFVSNID
+176 AVRAHFVSNID
-187 PTDVRAVLQN
+187 PTNVRAVLKE

-206 LCSKSFSTAETLSN
+206 LCSKSFSTAEMLSN
-220 GRIIAQWISDSV
+220 GRIIAQWISDAV
-232 GAKNVSKHFS
+232 GAKNVSKHLA
-242 VVSVFPEKAVS
+242 VVSVSTEKAAS
-253 AGLPADYAFPMW
+253 AGLAADYAFPMW
-265 SWVGG
+265 PWVGG

-282 VIAFGSSAY
+282 VIAFGSNAY
-291 NSMLSGMRS
+291 DNMLLGMRA

-305 MTAPLHRNAPV
+305 MAAPLHRNAPV

-324 NRSILGRETR
+324 NRSMLGRETR

-360 RVTTAGDLVSIP
+360 RVTASGQPVSMP

-405 GVAATPTHD
+405 GVAATPTRD
-414 GGAHDALVAN
+414 NEAHDALVAN
-424 LFAQTQALAFGNATD
+424 LFAQTQALAFGNAAE

-445 GNRPTTTLMLSSLSP
+445 GNRPSTTLMLSALTP
-460 RTLGA
+460 HTLGA

-494 KKLATEVSAQISAPS
+494 KKLASEVSAQISSPNQS
-509 QTGSADASTAQL
+509 GGADASTAQL

>member
-11 AALDSAAAISQTT
+11 AALKSAAAISQTT
-24 LKDLFDGDSSRTET
+24 LKDLFAQDSTRAEA
-38 LSVEVLVGKDALL
+38 LSVEVSVGEDTML

-60 KNSLQKLI
+60 EHAVQCLV
-68 AVAEQAGVER
+68 AVAEQAGVEQ
-78 KRNDMFAGVIVNGT
+78 KRNDMFEGVAINGT
-92 ENQPALHTALRAPLG
+92 EQQPALHTALRGPLE
-107 TSIKVDGVDVMKEIH
+107 TSVNVNGIDVMEEIL
-122 RVRTLVNEFAE
+122 RVRAYVNEFAE
-133 SVRSGSV
+133 SVRTGRI

-162 PTLVHEALSSSITP
+162 PTLVHEALSSVSAP
-176 AVRTHFVSNID
+176 AVNAHFVSNID
-187 PTDVRAVLQN
+187 PTEVRNVLRECN
-197 CDPETTFVV
+197 PESTLVV

-232 GAKNVSKHFS
+232 GTKNVSKHFA
-242 VVSVFPEKAVS
+242 VVSVFPEKAES
-253 AGLPADYAFPMW
+253 AGLAADYAFPMW

-282 VIAFGSSAY
+282 VIAFGSNAY
-291 NSMLSGMRS
+291 DSMLSGMRS

-305 MTAPLHRNAPV
+305 MTAPLQRNVPV
-316 LMGLLNVW
+316 LMGLTNVW

-334 AMIAYSTALKS
+334 AMIAYSSALKS

-360 RVTTAGDLVSIP
+360 RVTADGNPVSIP

-414 GGAHDALVAN
+414 GIAHDALVAN

-445 GNRPTTTLMLSSLSP
+445 GNRPSTTLMLSSLSP

-509 QTGSADASTAQL
+509 QTAGVDSSTAKL
-521 VQWYKKHRSN
+521 VQWYKTHRSN

>member
-1 MDITT
+1 VDITT

-24 LKDLFDGDSSRTET
+24 LKDLFDRDSSRAET
-38 LSVEVLVGKDALL
+38 LSVEVPVGKDTML
-51 VDFSKQNID
+51 VDFSKHNID
-60 KNSLQKLI
+60 ENSLQKLI
-68 AVAEQAGVER
+68 AVAEQAGIVQQ
-78 KRNDMFAGVIVNGT
+78 RNDMFAGAVINGT
-92 ENQPALHTALRAPLG
+92 ENQPALHTALRAPLE
-107 TSIKVDGVDVMKEIH
+107 TAVNVDGADVMKEIH
-122 RVRTLVNEFAE
+122 RVRKLVNEFAE
-133 SVRSGSV
+133 SVRSGRIS
-140 TGATGK
+140 GATGK
-146 KFQSV
+146 KFLSV

-162 PTLVHEALSSSITP
+162 PTLVYEALSSTSIP
-176 AVRTHFVSNID
+176 AVRAHFVSNID

-197 CDPETTFVV
+197 CDPETTMVV

-220 GRIIAQWISDSV
+220 GRIIAQWISDAV
-232 GAKNVSKHFS
+232 GAKNISKHFA
-242 VVSVFPEKAVS
+242 VVSVFPEKAAS
-253 AGLPADYAFPMW
+253 AGLAADYAFPMW
-265 SWVGG
+265 PWVGG
-270 RYSISSAVNLVN
+270 RYSVSSAVNLVN
-282 VIAFGSSAY
+282 VIAFGSNAY
-291 NSMLSGMRS
+291 DNMLLGMRA

-305 MTAPLHRNAPV
+305 MAAPLHRNAPV

-324 NRSILGRETR
+324 NRSMLGRETR

-360 RVTTAGDLVSIP
+360 RVTVDGQPVSMP

-405 GVAATPTHD
+405 GVAATPTRD
-414 GGAHDALVAN
+414 NDAHDALVAN
-424 LFAQTQALAFGNATD
+424 LFAQTQALAFGNAAE

-445 GNRPTTTLMLSSLSP
+445 GNRPSTTLMLSALTP
-460 RTLGA
+460 HTLGA

-494 KKLATEVSAQISAPS
+494 KKLASEVSAQISSPNQS
-509 QTGSADASTAQL
+509 GGADASTAQL

>member
-24 LKDLFDGDSSRTET
+24 LKDLFDRDSSRAET
-38 LSVEVLVGKDALL
+38 LSVEVSVGKDALL
-51 VDFSKQNID
+51 VDYSKHNID
-60 KNSLQKLI
+60 ENSLQKLI
-68 AVAEQAGVER
+68 AVAEQAGILQQR
-78 KRNDMFAGVIVNGT
+78 SDMFAGVVVNGT
-92 ENQPALHTALRAPLG
+92 ENQPALHTALRAPLE
-107 TSIKVDGVDVMKEIH
+107 TAVHVDGVNVMKEIH

-133 SVRSGSV
+133 SVRSGRI

-162 PTLVHEALSSSITP
+162 PTLVYEALSSASTP
-176 AVRTHFVSNID
+176 AVCAHFVSNID
-187 PTDVRAVLQN
+187 PTDVRAVLQE

-220 GRIIAQWISDSV
+220 GRIIAQWISDAV
-232 GAKNVSKHFS
+232 GAKNVSKHLA
-242 VVSVFPEKAVS
+242 VVSVSKDKAAG
-253 AGLPADYAFPMW
+253 AGLSADYAFPMW
-265 SWVGG
+265 PWVGG
-270 RYSISSAVNLVN
+270 RYSVSSAVNLVN
-282 VIAFGSSAY
+282 VIAFGSNAY
-291 NSMLSGMRS
+291 DDMLSGMRA

-305 MTAPLHRNAPV
+305 LAAPLHRNAPV

-324 NRSILGRETR
+324 NRSMLGRETR

-360 RVTTAGDLVSIP
+360 RVTASGQPVSMP

-405 GVAATPTHD
+405 GVAATPTRD
-414 GGAHDALVAN
+414 NEAHDALVAN
-424 LFAQTQALAFGNATD
+424 LFAQTQALAFGNAAE

-445 GNRPTTTLMLSSLSP
+445 GNRPSTTLMLSALTP
-460 RTLGA
+460 HTLGA

-494 KKLATEVSAQISAPS
+494 KKLASEVSAQISAPS
-509 QTGSADASTAQL
+509 QAGSADVSTAQL

>member
-11 AALDSAAAISQTT
+11 AALKSAATISQTT
-24 LKDLFDGDSSRTET
+24 LKDLFAKDPTRAET
-38 LSVEVLVGKDALL
+38 LSVEVLAGEDAVL
-51 VDFSKQNID
+51 VDFSKQNVD
-60 KNSLQKLI
+60 EHAVQCLI
-68 AVAEQAGVER
+68 AVAEQAGVEQ
-78 KRNDMFAGVIVNGT
+78 KRNDMFEGVVINGT
-92 ENQPALHTALRAPLG
+92 EQQPALHTALRGPLE
-107 TSIKVDGVDVMKEIH
+107 TSVNVNGLDVMEEIL
-122 RVRTLVNEFAE
+122 RVRARVNEFAE
-133 SVRSGSV
+133 SVRAGRITS
-140 TGATGK
+140 ATGK

-162 PTLVHEALSSSITP
+162 PTLVFETLSSSIAP
-176 AVRTHFVSNID
+176 AVSAHFVSNID
-187 PTDVRAVLQN
+187 PTEVRSVLRKCN
-197 CDPETTFVV
+197 PETTLVV

-220 GRIIAQWISDSV
+220 GRIIAGWISDAV
-232 GAKNVSKHFS
+232 GAKNVSKHFV
-242 VVSVFPEKAVS
+242 VVSVFPEKAES

-265 SWVGG
+265 PWVGG
-270 RYSISSAVNLVN
+270 RYSISSAANLVN
-282 VIAFGSSAY
+282 VIAFGSNAY
-291 NSMLSGMRS
+291 DSMLSGMRS

-305 MTAPLHRNAPV
+305 LTTPLRRNAPV

-345 FASYVQQLEMESNGK
+345 FANYVQQLEMESNGK
-360 RVTTAGDLVSIP
+360 RVTVDGAPVSMP

-414 GGAHDALVAN
+414 CEAHDALVAN

-445 GNRPTTTLMLSSLSP
+445 GNRPSTTLMLSSLSP

-494 KKLATEVSAQISAPS
+494 KKLANEVSAQISAPS
-509 QTGSADASTAQL
+509 ETVGADASTAKL
-521 VQWYKKHRSN
+521 VQWYKIHRLN